1 MSAAKSPLIN
11 LVIILLVAAVLALL
25 CVPCYVTE
33 GDSASVMSYIFM
45 NTEHDGVTGLLEES
59 NPDFLLNGQV
69 WMPILLFLLGIVTIF
84 MIITKWNLTNSLLFP
99 IVFSVFG
106 MLTVWTN
113 ELTRL
118 GGVTLWPTV
127 LMIITIALS
136 LFNGDWFAG
145 QAGAVWKKDSS
156 ARGKLK
162 QISRAVEK
170 KNIAQLQAH
179 AQSTDPE
186 LRIAAVNGLAE
197 VGGNGVFQPLIAQ
210 LSCPHPDVR
219 IAAAAALG
227 KLGEQRGRS
236 FLLHYMNSDP
246 DTEVR
251 KAMRKALANLPSCIE

>member
-1 MSAAKSPLIN
+1 MNMSAAKSPLIN

-127 LMIITIALS
+127 LMIITIAPASRQKPIRRSQSIRFPPLAQYNPNMLLTLLS
-136 LFNGDWFAG
+136 
-145 QAGAVWKKDSS
+145 
-156 ARGKLK
+156 
-162 QISRAVEK
+162 
-170 KNIAQLQAH
+170 
-179 AQSTDPE
+179 
-186 LRIAAVNGLAE
+186 
-197 VGGNGVFQPLIAQ
+197 
-210 LSCPHPDVR
+210 SC
-219 IAAAAALG
+219 
-227 KLGEQRGRS
+227 
-236 FLLHYMNSDP
+236 
-246 DTEVR
+246 
-251 KAMRKALANLPSCIE
+251 AMRSTTINITTASPATDESTAISSRPAFCST